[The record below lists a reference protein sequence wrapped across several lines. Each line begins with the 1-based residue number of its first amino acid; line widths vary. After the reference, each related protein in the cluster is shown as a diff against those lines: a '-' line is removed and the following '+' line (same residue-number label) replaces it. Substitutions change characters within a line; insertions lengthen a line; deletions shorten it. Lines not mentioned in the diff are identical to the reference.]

1 MAKNVL
7 IVESPAKAKTIEKI
21 LGKDFKV
28 TSSYGHIR
36 DLAKGDKAIDVEN
49 EFECTYIVPDDKKAT
64 VKELKKLTKGAEEV
78 WLATDE
84 DREGE
89 AISWHL
95 CEVLDLDID
104 KTKRIVFH
112 EITAKAIKAA
122 VANPRVV
129 NKALVDAQQARRV
142 LDRLVGF
149 KLSPIL
155 WKKVA
160 PKLSAGRVQ
169 SVAVRILV
177 ERENEIMA
185 FESSPFYRVTANF
198 LVKDKKGKETQLK
211 AELSRKLQSEKEV
224 KEFLDN
230 CNASDFSIGT
240 MDVKPAKKKP
250 KAPFTTSTLQ
260 QEASTKLGFNVA
272 RTMGVAQKLYEQ
284 GKITYMRTD
293 SVNLSDTAIEAAAK
307 EIKDKY
313 GAKFL
318 NTQKYKNKSKDAQEA
333 HEAIRPTDFSLKDIK
348 ASQEQTKLYKLIW
361 ARAMASQMS
370 DAELERTTVK
380 IDATKIE
387 DKLVAKGE
395 VLTFEGYLK
404 VYRDSMDEDA
414 LSKGDESKLLPPLT
428 VGQDLPLG
436 DMTAT
441 ERFTRP
447 PARFTEAA
455 LVKKLEELGIGRPS
469 TYAPTISTIQRREY
483 VIKGDYE
490 GRERKYQVHTL
501 AGGKVAS
508 ITETE
513 KTGSTKGKLCPT
525 DKGMVVNSFL
535 VQHFG
540 EILDYGFTAKIE
552 GEFDKIAEGD
562 VKWRK
567 MIDGF
572 YTPFIKEVHEVT
584 ETAERSVGE
593 RELGIAKL
601 LPHQSILTIT
611 LEEALILFTLPRVL
625 GEYEGKEVKANIG
638 RFGPYIQHDS
648 KFVSIKPEDGDPYK
662 IKLKKGIELIEA
674 KRKAD
679 REKMIKTFDE
689 DPEITILNGRWGPYI
704 KAGKK
709 NVKLPKEH
717 KEDPGKLSFE
727 EVQEI
732 IKNAPPPRGRGRKK

>member
-112 EITAKAIKAA
+112 EITAKAIKNA
-122 VANPRVV
+122 VANPRLV
-129 NKALVDAQQARRV
+129 NKSLVDAQQARRV

-198 LVKDKKGKETQLK
+198 LVKDDKGKETQLK

-224 KEFLDN
+224 KEFLEN
-230 CNASDFSIGT
+230 CNQSDFSIGT

-293 SVNLSDTAIEAAAK
+293 SVNLSDTAMEAAAK

-313 GAKFL
+313 GDKFL
-318 NTQKYKNKSKDAQEA
+318 NPKKYKNKSKDAQEA
-333 HEAIRPTDFSLKDIK
+333 HEAIRPTDLQINLG
-348 ASQEQTKLYKLIW
+348 ACYGL
-361 ARAMASQMS
+361 AN
-370 DAELERTTVK
+370 ER
-380 IDATKIE
+380 
-387 DKLVAKGE
+387 
-395 VLTFEGYLK
+395 
-404 VYRDSMDEDA
+404 
-414 LSKGDESKLLPPLT
+414 
-428 VGQDLPLG
+428 
-436 DMTAT
+436 
-441 ERFTRP
+441 
-447 PARFTEAA
+447 
-455 LVKKLEELGIGRPS
+455 
-469 TYAPTISTIQRREY
+469 
-483 VIKGDYE
+483 
-490 GRERKYQVHTL
+490 
-501 AGGKVAS
+501 
-508 ITETE
+508 
-513 KTGSTKGKLCPT
+513 C
-525 DKGMVVNSFL
+525 
-535 VQHFG
+535 
-540 EILDYGFTAKIE
+540 
-552 GEFDKIAEGD
+552 
-562 VKWRK
+562 
-567 MIDGF
+567 
-572 YTPFIKEVHEVT
+572 
-584 ETAERSVGE
+584 
-593 RELGIAKL
+593 
-601 LPHQSILTIT
+601 
-611 LEEALILFTLPRVL
+611 
-625 GEYEGKEVKANIG
+625 
-638 RFGPYIQHDS
+638 
-648 KFVSIKPEDGDPYK
+648 
-662 IKLKKGIELIEA
+662 
-674 KRKAD
+674 
-679 REKMIKTFDE
+679 
-689 DPEITILNGRWGPYI
+689 
-704 KAGKK
+704 
-709 NVKLPKEH
+709 
-717 KEDPGKLSFE
+717 
-727 EVQEI
+727 
-732 IKNAPPPRGRGRKK
+732 